1 MKGMHES
8 LKSVLKN
15 INKVKKTLRNKK
27 YCFDECNDEKIK
39 KIFLLALK
47 ADLFQ
52 LSKSLDFWI
61 DHGLPMEETDEDK
74 LL

>member
-1 MKGMHES
+1 MKGMHEY
-8 LKSVLKN
+8 LRNVLKN
-15 INKVKKTLRNKK
+15 INEVKKTLRTKK

-52 LSKSLDFWI
+52 LYKSLGFWI
-61 DHGLPMEETDEDK
+61 DHGLPMEEADEDK

>member
-1 MKGMHES
+1 MHEYF
-8 LKSVLKN
+8 KNVLKN
-15 INKVKKTLRNKK
+15 INKVKKTLRDKK

-47 ADLFQ
+47 ADLYQ
-52 LSKSLDFWI
+52 LYKSLDFWI

>member
-1 MKGMHES
+1 MHEY
-8 LKSVLKN
+8 LKNVLKN

-47 ADLFQ
+47 AGLYQ
-52 LSKSLDFWI
+52 LYKSLDFWI
-61 DHGLPMEETDEDK
+61 DRGLPMEETDEEK
-74 LL
+74 LF